1 MESEMPRA
9 PEFIPCAVSADTRRY
24 YADQER
30 NEALYDAAYSMS
42 HDFFLAAVQ
51 VGDDMTMPRT
61 GLIGG
66 DYPLSSYLAECSD
79 PAARA
84 HLLKAC
90 SFAMQDKPGQCWQ
103 ALQEFVRTCAA
114 EYAGDAS

>member
-1 MESEMPRA
+1 MHRA
-9 PEFIPCAVSADTRRY
+9 PEYPPCGVSIDTRRY
-24 YADQER
+24 YRDAESK
-30 NEALYDAAYSMS
+30 EAAYEAAYALS

-51 VGDDMTMPRT
+51 CGDDLTMPRT
-61 GLIGG
+61 GAISG

-79 PAARA
+79 PASRA
-84 HLLKAC
+84 HLLRAC

-103 ALQEFVRTCAA
+103 ALQEFVRVCAA